1 MKMYKKSDLTLVD
14 GMLVTEDG
22 DIVIPDIRIIDEANA
37 LETMVQKKRYMDG
50 QPEAV
55 PAPSLEGFERISNND
70 VTGAF
75 VAKTPML
82 DSKAEEALKIMEELD
97 AIATTEKANEMH
109 SMFEHLIQFVRT
121 DYVIDTCS
129 SFGVIEKFDMP
140 LLGNPLELTVDDVAD
155 AIAYCNGIGN
165 LRIRHDDE
173 AAEEE

>member
-22 DIVIPDIRIIDEANA
+22 DIVIPDVRIIDEANA
-37 LETMVQKKRYMDG
+37 LETKVQQKRYMNG

-55 PAPSLEGFERISNND
+55 PAPSLEGFERISNDD

-75 VAKTPML
+75 VAKTPLL
-82 DSKAEEALKIMEELD
+82 DSKAEEALEIMEELD

-109 SMFEHLIQFVRT
+109 SMFKHLIQFVRT
-121 DYVIDTCS
+121 DYVVDTYG
-129 SFGVIEKFDMP
+129 FVEKFDMP
-140 LLGNPLELTVDDVAD
+140 LLGNPLELTMDDVAD

-165 LRIRHDDE
+165 LRIRHDDDE
-173 AAEEE
+173 VTEEE